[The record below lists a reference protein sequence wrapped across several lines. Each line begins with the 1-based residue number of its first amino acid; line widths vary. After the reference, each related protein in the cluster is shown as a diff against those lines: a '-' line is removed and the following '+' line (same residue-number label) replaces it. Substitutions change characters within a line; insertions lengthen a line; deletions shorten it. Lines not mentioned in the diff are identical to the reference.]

1 MSVTYNQLV
10 ALLAVVDCGTFNR
23 AASRL
28 NLTQSTVTKRIQ
40 ELEASMGFPIF
51 DRSKQ
56 RAALTMVGEHFVS
69 LARETVANFENLTSF
84 TPAGVVTK
92 TRVRLGVT
100 ELSSLTW
107 LPKFLE
113 NSFTSIPDIE
123 FDLTI
128 DMSRNLVSSLDDGD
142 LDIVVVPEMP
152 FQANAHKKHLAGVEI
167 TLIAKPDLV
176 PKSERMTVHEL
187 QGLDII
193 TQGKSSGFS
202 KSIREWF
209 SNLGIS
215 SGSSVKIDSLHAM
228 VGLAIAGRGFCIAP
242 REYLEPLINSER
254 LTEVQFEPKFP
265 SINYCA
271 VHYPTPHEALFA
283 HIENELHKAV
293 DFRTPY
299 FR

>member
-1 MSVTYNQLV
+1 MGVTHNQLI

-23 AASRL
+23 AAKRL

-40 ELEASMGFPIF
+40 ELEVSMGFRVF

-56 RAALTMVGEHFVS
+56 RAVLTISGEHFVS

-113 NSFTSIPDIE
+113 NSFASVPNTD

-152 FQANAHKKHLAGVEI
+152 FQANAHIKSLAAVEI
-167 TLIAKPDLV
+167 TLIGRPDLV
-176 PKSERMTVHEL
+176 PKSEQITVHEL
-187 QGLDII
+187 QGLNII
-193 TQGKSSGFS
+193 TQGRSSGFS

-209 SNLGIS
+209 SNYGIS
-215 SGSSVKIDSLHAM
+215 AESSVKVDSLHTM

-242 REYLEPLINSER
+242 REYLEPVIKSKR
-254 LTEVQFEPKFP
+254 AAEVQVKPKIP
-265 SINYCA
+265 PINYCA
-271 VHYPTPHEALFA
+271 VHYPTPHEALFTR
-283 HIENELHKAV
+283 IESELHKAV